1 MLLSYQYRMY
11 PDTNQKLEL
20 NEWLRICQYW
30 YNWQLG
36 DRFNWWELNRNYTV
50 FPQGEFCLI
59 SCTVTPTRLRDNP
72 GLFSQKR
79 LLPEFK
85 EDLIKVGHSGELL
98 DLKTVPSQTL
108 QDVSKRADLAFN
120 RFIQGDNKGKKS
132 GKPRF
137 KNAASF
143 RTIRVEGQAVT
154 IERVEKDWL
163 FLSIAKLRGWL
174 KLRLHRPLPDG
185 FVLKNILIT
194 KKADGWYTT
203 IALDDP
209 TVPVFNLDEIVPNW
223 DNSMGMDAVL
233 HEDDYLAT
241 SDGEKLP
248 SLKSFRKSEE
258 RLAKVSRRKAVKK
271 KGSARRRKLTKRE
284 AREHQRI
291 ARSRKDH
298 AYKTAHKVV
307 RTGKKV
313 FFVEDLNLRG
323 LSKRNK
329 PKKDDDGKFIPNGQ
343 AAKSGLNKSW
353 NDAAFG
359 QFFTTLDYIAAKA
372 GAVVVKVNPAYTSMV
387 LSYRDEVVFTDCSI
401 RTYFDLKEL
410 LNIDR
415 DINASIN
422 IKRLGLGLFPSI
434 KSLKGKVVFKS
445 TATASTSKVV
455 LEILR
460 KLDTASKNCVN
471 GIPEAYTVCEAS
483 V

>member
-1 MLLSYQYRMY
+1 MLLNYQYRAY

-36 DRFNWWELNRNYTV
+36 DRFNWWELNRNYAV

-72 GLFSQKR
+72 GIFTQKR

-98 DLKTVPSQTL
+98 DFKAVPSQTL
-108 QDVSKRADLAFN
+108 QDVSKRVALAFS
-120 RFIQGDNKGKKS
+120 RFLKGDGNGNKS

-143 RTIRVEGQAVT
+143 RTMRVEGQAV
-154 IERVEKDWL
+154 IVERVEKDWL
-163 FLSIAKLRGWL
+163 FLSISKLVGWV
-174 KLRLHRPLPDG
+174 KVRLHRPLPDG

-194 KKADGWYTT
+194 KKADGWYIT

-209 TVPVFNLDEIVPNW
+209 TVPVFNLDEVVPTW

-233 HEDDYLAT
+233 HEEDYLAT

-248 SLKSFRKSEE
+248 SLKSFRKSQD
-258 RLAKVSRRKAVKK
+258 RLAKVSRRKAVQK
-271 KGSARRRKLTKRE
+271 KGSAKRRKLTKRE
-284 AREHQRI
+284 ARLHQRI

-298 AYKTAHKVV
+298 AYKTAHKIV

-313 FFVEDLNLRG
+313 FFHEDLNLRG
-323 LSKRNK
+323 LTKRNK
-329 PKKDDDGKFIPNGQ
+329 AKKDDDGKFLPNGQ

-353 NDAAFG
+353 LDAGFG
-359 QFFTTLDYIAAKA
+359 QFFTTLDYIAGKA
-372 GAVVVKVNPAYTSMV
+372 GAVVVKVNPAYTSQ
-387 LSYRDEVVFTDCSI
+387 LLAYRDEFVFTDCSI
-401 RTYFDLKEL
+401 RSYFDLQEL
-410 LNIDR
+410 LNVDR

-422 IKRLGLGLFPSI
+422 VKRVGLGLFPTINRRS
-434 KSLKGKVVFKS
+434 GKVGFSQTQS
-445 TATASTSKVV
+445 TAKSV

-460 KLDTASKNCVN
+460 KQSETSKPFTH
-471 GIPEAYTVCEAS
+471 GMPEAHAVS
-483 V
+483 KSGVG